1 MVTPVSDN
9 SKRASMEYAVETHSF
24 ECMMGDGKTI
34 TVEVELPLIKVVDG
48 ALAFVNEINGSSYA
62 VLKRG
67 LLPGEKFKAPVS
79 KKRKADDAM
88 PAEEQAGQS

>member
-1 MVTPVSDN
+1 MTGLEVPLPCAAWMVTPVSDN
-9 SKRASMEYAVETHSF
+9 SKRASMEYAAETHSF

-67 LLPGEKFKAPVS
+67 LLLLAWCLVS
-79 KKRKADDAM
+79 KFM
-88 PAEEQAGQS
+88 